1 MVKAMLNIINFFRPR
16 KPVMFALDTSSSHV
30 AKLIYKVRGDACG
43 NTALRTVYGI
53 PCSSTA
59 FGAPCETAIRLAS
72 YGFVRAYRRG
82 RRIVIERN
90 PSETPP
96 AEVES
101 WLVCPDM
108 ALMIPEYYGSNPN
121 NAYVFVRT
129 PFGDVE
135 DHYAEEHEWPRYY
148 LGDLVVCDGVEG
160 RRKFFEEVVD
170 KIYSPS

>member
-1 MVKAMLNIINFFRPR
+1 MFDIINFFRPR

-30 AKLIYKVRGDACG
+30 AKLTYKVRGDACG
-43 NTALRTVYGI
+43 STVLRTVYGI

-59 FGAPCETAIRLAS
+59 FGAPCETVIRLAS
-72 YGFVRAYRRG
+72 YGFVRAYRKG

-90 PSETPP
+90 PSKTPP

-108 ALMIPEYYGSNPN
+108 ALMIPEYYGSNPKS
-121 NAYVFVRT
+121 VC

-135 DHYAEEHEWPRYY
+135 DHYTEEHGWPRYY
-148 LGDLVVCDGVEG
+148 LGDLVVSDGAEG
-160 RRKFFEEVVD
+160 RRKFFEEAV
-170 KIYSPS
+170 KRIYSPS

>member
-1 MVKAMLNIINFFRPR
+1 MFDIINFFRPR

-30 AKLIYKVRGDACG
+30 AKLIYKVHGDACG

-53 PCSSTA
+53 PCLSMA
-59 FGAPCETAIRLAS
+59 FGAPRETVIRLAS
-72 YGFVRAYRRG
+72 YGFVRAYRKG
-82 RRIVIERN
+82 RRVVIERN

-108 ALMIPEYYGSNPN
+108 ALMIPEYYGSNPKN
-121 NAYVFVRT
+121 VYA

-135 DHYAEEHEWPRYY
+135 DHYAEEHGWPRYY
-148 LGDLVVCDGVEG
+148 LGDLVVSDGVEG
-160 RRKFFEEVVD
+160 RRKFFEEVV
-170 KIYSPS
+170 KKVYSPS